1 MPTIIKLTPIE
12 TSPVELKFTTPS
24 TLEVVIDSQSG
35 KIVAGPDI
43 HARGFTEDKSLFD
56 DVKGDIEKALSKAV
70 AGGFNGTHQLS
81 QVVRKT
87 IGSWVG
93 EEHRRKPMIIP
104 LIATSHGYFTSDCK
118 ETIQEQIK
126 SLQERANSIT
136 RCANGLKKFL

>member
-1 MPTIIKLTPIE
+1 VEKLLQDLI
-12 TSPVELKFTTPS
+12 
-24 TLEVVIDSQSG
+24 
-35 KIVAGPDI
+35 
-43 HARGFTEDKSLFD
+43 FD

-104 LIATSHGYFTSDCK
+104 LVV
-118 ETIQEQIK
+118 EV
-126 SLQERANSIT
+126 
-136 RCANGLKKFL
+136 